1 MLDDK
6 DVLESIKT
14 SLGCG
19 RFSYERDTIVFT
31 ISQLKDIENILIPIF
46 EQFPLNTKKH
56 LDYLAFKKSFFIYLL
71 MTHELFYMS

>member
-31 ISQLKDIENILIPIF
+31 ISQLRSNCEYINSNIWTIS
-46 EQFPLNTKKH
+46 TK
-56 LDYLAFKKSFFIYLL
+56 YKKNI
-71 MTHELFYMS
+71 